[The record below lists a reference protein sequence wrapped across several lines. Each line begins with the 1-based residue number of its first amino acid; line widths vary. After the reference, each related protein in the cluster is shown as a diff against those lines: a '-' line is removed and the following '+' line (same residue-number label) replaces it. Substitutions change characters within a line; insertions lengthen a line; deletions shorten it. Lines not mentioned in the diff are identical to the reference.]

1 MKTTESHIQTG
12 EIECQKAI
20 LGELAGHLLHDILPA
35 FATRRNN
42 GRLEARLLAI
52 WLATPFMIAGL
63 ILLSFT
69 LEGVYHCMLTSLGW
83 GCYREASG
91 EVAVWINFAR
101 TAGGFVISYLM
112 VEWANKQGAGRLLG
126 TMAGIAVFAFLVILV
141 LQAGGKRMRLWD
153 GLANFKTVRW
163 GFIGWNIE
171 A

>member
-1 MKTTESHIQTG
+1 
-12 EIECQKAI
+12 
-20 LGELAGHLLHDILPA
+20 
-35 FATRRNN
+35 
-42 GRLEARLLAI
+42 
-52 WLATPFMIAGL
+52 
-63 ILLSFT
+63 
-69 LEGVYHCMLTSLGW
+69 
-83 GCYREASG
+83 
-91 EVAVWINFAR
+91 
-101 TAGGFVISYLM
+101 M